1 MQVDYIL
8 TSLSFGETPTILP
21 DVPGEKIGHKSRRAW
36 YRAISAKHPV
46 VSSGVRPHSEQQ
58 MEVLF

>member
-21 DVPGEKIGHKSRRAW
+21 DVPGEKIGHKSRRA
-36 YRAISAKHPV
+36 
-46 VSSGVRPHSEQQ
+46 
-58 MEVLF
+58 